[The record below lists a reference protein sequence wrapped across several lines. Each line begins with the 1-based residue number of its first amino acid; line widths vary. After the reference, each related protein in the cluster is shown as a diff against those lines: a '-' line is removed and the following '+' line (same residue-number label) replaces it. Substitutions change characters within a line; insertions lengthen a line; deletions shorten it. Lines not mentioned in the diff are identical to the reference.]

1 MPDFSSLIAELRRR
15 NVLKAG
21 GAYVAGGWVFFQLA
35 DTLLPLVGTPNWVL
49 QALMILLILG
59 LPFVLAFAWA
69 FELTPEGLK
78 RTAEVDVDASQTH
91 ATGRK
96 LQYLIAGLLG
106 LALIGVG
113 SDRFFGP
120 SSEGS
125 TVEMS
130 VLPGA
135 LPLPQGVQAIAVMPF
150 TASGPE
156 TDVWREGMVSMLTTN
171 LAGMSGLY
179 PIDTRTVL
187 ARWRE
192 HASEGGAADL
202 ATTLAAA
209 RATQATLAVVGDVV
223 SAGDVMR
230 ISASVYDTQ
239 TGRALRQLRAEGDV
253 DAFMALID
261 QITVQVVE
269 TARDSDRDGRALPV
283 PDVSAL
289 TTASLPALRAH
300 LRGEERLRRSLF
312 EQAIPEFERAVD
324 LDSTFAMAHLHLAK
338 TYPLAPSSA
347 LFDDLQE
354 AQARARQ
361 HLRAADRHGS
371 RLPARERA
379 LLQSAVAY
387 GEGAYI
393 RSAEIIKEAA
403 EASPSDPE
411 LWFEYGN
418 ATYDPVVA
426 RSVGAGAGGE
436 FTTAFRHA
444 LRRVLALDSTM
455 TPAYF
460 ALAQAA
466 IARGDTT
473 TARQHL
479 QAYRRHVA
487 PEEGDSDDQGAA
499 LASLRGALQLAY
511 GTPTQQAEVVRQ
523 FAAGTYASGGRFIG
537 GAMQRDPTAEA
548 LRAQEQIG
556 DVFVEQN
563 GLYTFRTIA
572 WLRAGRYDTVR
583 RFVRDTSLVS
593 ASARLSRLEAA
604 TRLVSRE
611 AMEPT
616 DVPPNLAAPL
626 CEAQTPLLYRLMGC
640 YRQARL
646 TMMQTRDS
654 STMGGS
660 DSATQHAVP
669 GRNAQRLLQDVISV
683 LTQADNVDL
692 ANVARGYV
700 ASLDGLAALRAGEP
714 DAHSVLDSAHVLLVP
729 FEIFGGEWEPMEV
742 QVQSLIGRGE
752 PARALPYAQIIA
764 TTDPYGHYL
773 AGRAHEALGNLEAAR
788 TAYEQFV
795 AAWRDADPSISALQ
809 HAKAMLGDTSDIGPT
824 AGVVAP

>member
-1 MPDFSSLIAELRRR
+1 
-15 NVLKAG
+15 
-21 GAYVAGGWVFFQLA
+21 
-35 DTLLPLVGTPNWVL
+35 
-49 QALMILLILG
+49 
-59 LPFVLAFAWA
+59 
-69 FELTPEGLK
+69 
-78 RTAEVDVDASQTH
+78 
-91 ATGRK
+91 
-96 LQYLIAGLLG
+96 
-106 LALIGVG
+106 
-113 SDRFFGP
+113 
-120 SSEGS
+120 
-125 TVEMS
+125 
-130 VLPGA
+130 
-135 LPLPQGVQAIAVMPF
+135 
-150 TASGPE
+150 
-156 TDVWREGMVSMLTTN
+156 
-171 LAGMSGLY
+171 
-179 PIDTRTVL
+179 
-187 ARWRE
+187 
-192 HASEGGAADL
+192 
-202 ATTLAAA
+202 
-209 RATQATLAVVGDVV
+209 
-223 SAGDVMR
+223 
-230 ISASVYDTQ
+230 
-239 TGRALRQLRAEGDV
+239 
-253 DAFMALID
+253 
-261 QITVQVVE
+261 
-269 TARDSDRDGRALPV
+269 
-283 PDVSAL
+283 
-289 TTASLPALRAH
+289 
-300 LRGEERLRRSLF
+300 
-312 EQAIPEFERAVD
+312 
-324 LDSTFAMAHLHLAK
+324 
-338 TYPLAPSSA
+338 
-347 LFDDLQE
+347 
-354 AQARARQ
+354 
-361 HLRAADRHGS
+361 
-371 RLPARERA
+371 
-379 LLQSAVAY
+379 
-387 GEGAYI
+387 
-393 RSAEIIKEAA
+393 
-403 EASPSDPE
+403 
-411 LWFEYGN
+411 
-418 ATYDPVVA
+418 
-426 RSVGAGAGGE
+426 
-436 FTTAFRHA
+436 
-444 LRRVLALDSTM
+444 M

-523 FAAGTYASGGRFIG
+523 FADGAYASGGRFIG
-537 GAMQRDPTAEA
+537 GALQRDPTAEA

-646 TMMQTRDS
+646 TMMQARDS

-660 DSATQHAVP
+660 DSATQHAAP

-683 LTQADNVDL
+683 LTQAGNVDL

-700 ASLDGLAALRAGEP
+700 TSLDGLAALRAGQP

-742 QVQSLIGRGE
+742 QVQSLIGGGE

-795 AAWRDADPSISALQ
+795 AAWRDADPDISALQ
-809 HAKAMLGDTSDIGPT
+809 HAKAMLGDTADIGPT
-824 AGVVAP
+824 AGVVDS